1 MKWQAMSR
9 EGARK
14 ILAVGIR
21 CRVVGEGLRIAAI
34 AECLR
39 AASYLASAPV
49 AGNGTWEPAA
59 SLSLTSMVRRRLSP
73 LWPDLAEDND
83 ARPGVLSVLNSL
95 GELGDLVR
103 VQGGNWLTPPAHAI
117 KAGNNSAVILGG
129 GPIETLP
136 HSIQTQAAGRV
147 RLVDAITCN
156 DWIDVWDASE
166 WIGAPV
172 EGLEA
177 WSIRLIATM
186 KLRFTDVPSDLGEIE
201 IYDRGRWGALAEQP
215 NAGGVFLSK
224 CQTGPVASHFIGDY
238 FRGRIRKMSSLDL
251 QDARRLRFH
260 LDAQAGRPMKVNA
273 VTSRGFVKL
282 RLERRLPHQEA
293 RVLLLGWQIPTPEGE
308 HPGVTYH
315 VLPIEMLSI
324 VRAALD
330 GLGVVLDERCG
341 AEGGNQ

>member
-9 EGARK
+9 EGAQK

-49 AGNGTWEPAA
+49 AGSTAWDPAA

-73 LWPDLAEDND
+73 LWPDLEEDND

-103 VQGGNWLTPPAHAI
+103 LQGGSWLTPPAHAI
-117 KAGNNSAVILGG
+117 KAANDRAVILGG

-136 HSIQTQAAGRV
+136 QNMQTQAAGRV
-147 RLVDAITCN
+147 RLVDAIACN
-156 DWIDVWDASE
+156 DWIDVWDACE

-177 WSIRLIATM
+177 WSLRLIATM
-186 KLRFTDVPSDLGEIE
+186 KLRFTDVPSELGDIA
-201 IYDRGRWGALAEQP
+201 IYDKGRWGALGGLP
-215 NAGGVFLSK
+215 SAGGVFLSK
-224 CQTGPVASHFIGDY
+224 CQTGPVASHFLGDY
-238 FRGRIRKMSSLDL
+238 FRGRIRKMASLDL
-251 QDARRLRFH
+251 QDARRLRFY
-260 LDAQAGRPMKVNA
+260 LDVQAGRSMRVKA
-273 VTSRGFVKL
+273 VTSQGFVKL
-282 RLERRLPHQEA
+282 RLERRLPPQEA
-293 RVLLLGWQIPTPEGE
+293 RVLLLGWQAPTPESE

-330 GLGVVLDERCG
+330 GLGVNLDERCG
-341 AEGGNQ
+341 AEGGNR

>member
-9 EGARK
+9 EGAQK
-14 ILAVGIR
+14 NLAASIR
-21 CRVVGEGLRIAAI
+21 CRVGGEGLRIAAM

-73 LWPDLAEDND
+73 LWSDLAEDKD
-83 ARPGVLSVLNSL
+83 ARPSVLSVLNSL

-103 VQGGNWLTPPAHAI
+103 LQGGSWLTPPAHAI
-117 KAGNNSAVILGG
+117 KAANDNVVIVGG
-129 GPIETLP
+129 GPIETFP
-136 HSIQTQAAGRV
+136 HNVQAQVAGRV
-147 RLVDAITCN
+147 RLVDEIACN
-156 DWIDVWDASE
+156 DWIDVWEARE

-177 WSIRLIATM
+177 WSVRLIETM
-186 KLRFTDVPSDLGEIE
+186 KSRFTSVPGELGDIA
-201 IYDRGRWGALAEQP
+201 IYDKGRWGALAELP
-215 NAGGVFLSK
+215 NAGGIYLSK
-224 CQTGPVASHFIGDY
+224 CQTGPVALHFIGDY
-238 FRGRIRKMSSLDL
+238 YRGRIRKMASLDF

-260 LDAQAGRPMKVNA
+260 LDAQAGRPMRVQA
-273 VTSRGFVKL
+273 VTAQGFVKL
-282 RLERRLPHQEA
+282 RLERRLPQQEA
-293 RVLLLGWQIPTPEGE
+293 KALLLGWQIPTPEGQ

-324 VRAALD
+324 VRTALD